1 MLTTLGHRLLGRRAL
16 SVAAATLALAAA
28 PPTAAQNSRPIRL
41 VVPYGAGSGPD
52 IFARTLA
59 SGLQQRLGNPVV
71 VENRGGASTIIGTD
85 YAATAPNDGSV
96 LLMGTSTTFS
106 VNPHIYSRIRYKTTD
121 FQPISLLIRTRLAL
135 YAAPGFPASD
145 MAGVVAQAKAAQQP
159 LQFGITGRGN
169 STHLTGEALKI
180 AAGIELQDVPYSS
193 VASMQQGLMSND
205 LPLAVDGIPAYLQL
219 VRDKRLKVIA
229 VTGNSRVEALPDT
242 PTFTEAGV
250 KDTGHQHWYGLLAP
264 AGIPAPELA
273 RIHAATLDTMRDAA
287 LWKNLTYEGATVE
300 TNTPEQFTA
309 LLVEE
314 TEAWGAVIRR
324 IGLRIE

>member
-1 MLTTLGHRLLGRRAL
+1 MSITLGRRAL
-16 SVAAATLALAAA
+16 YSLAGGLAIAAAR
-28 PPTAAQNSRPIRL
+28 PGAAQNLRPIRL
-41 VVPYGAGSGPD
+41 IVPYGPGSGPD

-59 SGLQQRLGNPVV
+59 SGMQERLGNSVV

-85 YAATAPNDGSV
+85 YAASAPADGTV
-96 LLMGTSTTFS
+96 LLMGSSTSFAA
-106 VNPHIYSRIRYKTTD
+106 NPHLYSKLRYKTAN
-121 FQPISLLIRTRLAL
+121 FQPITMLIRTRLAL
-135 YAAPGFPASD
+135 YASPAFGAND
-145 MAGVVAQAKAAQQP
+145 MQEVIARAKAATQP

-205 LPLAVDGIPAYLQL
+205 LPLAVDGIPAYLPL
-219 VRDKRLKVIA
+219 IRDGRIKVIA
-229 VTGNSRVEALPDT
+229 VTGNKRVEALPDT
-242 PTFTEAGV
+242 PTFAEAGV

-264 AGIPAPELA
+264 AGLPAAELS
-273 RIHAATLDTMRDAA
+273 RLHAATIETMRDAA

-309 LLVEE
+309 LLAEE
-314 TEAWGAVIRR
+314 SQAWGTIIRR
-324 IGLRIE
+324 IGLKIE

>member
-1 MLTTLGHRLLGRRAL
+1 MSIILGRRAL
-16 SVAAATLALAAA
+16 YSLAGGLAMAAARPGLAQSLK
-28 PPTAAQNSRPIRL
+28 PIRL
-41 VVPYGAGSGPD
+41 IVPYGPGSGPD

-59 SGLQQRLGNPVV
+59 SGLQQRLGNSVV

-85 YAATAPNDGSV
+85 HAAGAPADGSV
-96 LLMGTSTTFS
+96 LLMGSSTTFAA
-106 VNPHIYSRIRYKTTD
+106 NPHLYGRLRYKTSD
-121 FQPISLLIRTRLAL
+121 FQPITMLIRTRLAL
-135 YAAPGFPASD
+135 YASPAFGADD
-145 MAGVVAQAKAAQQP
+145 MQGVIARARAAAEP
-159 LQFGITGRGN
+159 LHFGITGRGN

-205 LPLAVDGIPAYLQL
+205 LPLAIDGIPAYLPII
-219 VRDKRLKVIA
+219 RDGRVKVIA
-229 VTGNSRVEALPDT
+229 VTGNKRVEALPDT
-242 PTFTEAGV
+242 PTFAEAGV

-264 AGIPAPELA
+264 TGIPAPELA
-273 RIHAATLDTMRDAA
+273 RLHAAAIDTMRDVE

-309 LLVEE
+309 LLREE
-314 TEAWGAVIRR
+314 TEAWGAIIRR

>member
-1 MLTTLGHRLLGRRAL
+1 MSITLGRRAL
-16 SVAAATLALAAA
+16 CSFVGGLAIAAAGAGR
-28 PPTAAQNSRPIRL
+28 AQGLKPIRL
-41 VVPYGAGSGPD
+41 VVPYSPGSGPD

-85 YAATAPNDGSV
+85 HAATSPADGTV
-96 LLMGTSTTFS
+96 LLMGSSTTFAA
-106 VNPHIYSRIRYKTTD
+106 NPHLYSKLRYKTSD
-121 FQPISLLIRTRLAL
+121 FQPITLLIRTRLAL
-135 YAAPGFPASD
+135 YASPAFGAED
-145 MAGVVAQAKAAQQP
+145 MQGVIARARAAAQP
-159 LQFGITGRGN
+159 LHFGITGRGN

-205 LPLAVDGIPAYLQL
+205 LPLAVDGIPAYLPL
-219 VRDKRLKVIA
+219 IRDGRIKVIA
-229 VTGNSRVEALPDT
+229 VTGNKRVEALPDT
-242 PTFTEAGV
+242 PTFAEAGV

-264 AGIPAPELA
+264 AGLPAAELS
-273 RIHAATLDTMRDAA
+273 RLHAATIETMQDAA

-309 LLVEE
+309 LLAEE
-314 TEAWGAVIRR
+314 SQAWGAIIRR
-324 IGLRIE
+324 IGLKIE